1 MDHFRSSYLSL
12 LRWMWFFRK
21 MCANDRRSSIQA
33 RLMPKHIRGPREN
46 GTSQWSRSGFANQ
59 RSGRNLCGDGNRV
72 GLKWTKVAPQETMV
86 WILKLAFTN
95 DTTLRLGKD

>member
-1 MDHFRSSYLSL
+1 
-12 LRWMWFFRK
+12 
-21 MCANDRRSSIQA
+21 
-33 RLMPKHIRGPREN
+33 
-46 GTSQWSRSGFANQ
+46 
-59 RSGRNLCGDGNRV
+59 LCGDGNRV